1 MLTREDM
8 EGTLFEGYCL
18 DVMRQFP
25 DSSVDMVLCDLPYGT
40 TRSKWDSVVDL
51 DALWKQYRRIVKPD
65 GAIVLTSA
73 GLFTCQLGMS
83 APDLFKYKW
92 VWEKS
97 QSSNFLNVKKQPL
110 RKHEDVCVFYRRQPV
125 YNPQMTE
132 GEPYLHRNS
141 RNGRTT
147 SCYGQLSSTIQV
159 SEGTRYPYDILRF
172 KNAKYEEGGGI
183 HLNQK
188 PLALGRYLIRT
199 YTDPGALVLDNA
211 FGSGSFLVSAAME
224 GRRFCG
230 IELNVGAESMRG
242 IGTDYIAVAEKRL
255 KEAGADVRVHRR
267 DDARTN
273 LDSVPALV
281 PEPVAQ

>member
-8 EGTLFEGYCL
+8 EGALFEGDCL
-18 DVMRQFP
+18 DIMRRFP

-40 TRSKWDSVVDL
+40 TRSKWDSVIDL
-51 DALWKQYRRIVKPD
+51 DALWKQYRRIVKPA

-97 QSSNFLNVKKQPL
+97 TATNFLNAKKQPL
-110 RKHEDVCVFYRRQPV
+110 RKHEDVCVFYRSPPV
-125 YNPQMTE
+125 YHPQWGE
-132 GEPYLHRNS
+132 GEPYFRRNYNHS
-141 RNGRTT
+141 
-147 SCYGQLSSTIQV
+147 SPACYGSFMRVSKE
-159 SEGTRYPYDILRF
+159 SEGSRYPTDIIKF
-172 KNAKYEEGGGI
+172 TNAKNEGEVF
-183 HLNQK
+183 HPNQK
-188 PLALGRYLIRT
+188 PVALGRYLVRT

-224 GRRFCG
+224 DRAFCG
-230 IELNVGAESMRG
+230 IELNQWAEG
-242 IGTDYIAVAEKRL
+242 FKGVGTDYIAVAEKRL

-267 DDARTN
+267 DNPRTE